1 MGYVNCT
8 LSDRT
13 GSCEFSETIMKSI
26 EEEPVEIAGACGG
39 GLPVGRHMEMSTAT
53 LTDRTKSCEFGE
65 PRIKSI
71 GQ

>member
-1 MGYVNCT
+1 
-8 LSDRT
+8 
-13 GSCEFSETIMKSI
+13 MKSI
-26 EEEPVEIAGACGG
+26 EEESVDIARACGG

-53 LTDRTKSCEFGE
+53 LTDRTESCEFGE